1 MGRAHSESSAL
12 CPEGRAAAVQGPA
25 RDAEGRAAPE
35 GAGGLPAPPQRRPSW
50 SRARAR
56 GGAGRECGSRPDRGD
71 VMRRLPGRLRPPG
84 LPHATAGRQQSPER
98 HTIIT
103 LLLQQRKRKAAVA
116 TEDANSLLRSG
127 PASYRKR
134 PPQ

>member
-84 LPHATAGRQQSPER
+84 LPHATAGRQSPER

>member
-84 LPHATAGRQQSPER
+84 LPHATAGRQ
-98 HTIIT
+98 
-103 LLLQQRKRKAAVA
+103 AAVA